1 MNNTFET
8 TLSCYNVDYQ
18 MTQTGSRTTVTSKM
32 ELFATNFDSFHS
44 LTIVKKIS
52 ILDVL
57 GVVDPTLIT
66 DIFVLQSWI
75 LIVLK
80 AIFLLYRNWA
90 ISFNGKEVAGCYKI
104 GIY

>member
-1 MNNTFET
+1 MNNTFEI

-18 MTQTGSRTTVTSKM
+18 MTQIGSRTTVTSKM

-44 LTIVKKIS
+44 LTIFKKIS

-66 DIFVLQSWI
+66 DIFVWQRWI

-80 AIFLLYRNWA
+80 PIFPLYRNWS
-90 ISFNGKEVAGCYKI
+90 ISSNGKEVAGCYEI
-104 GIY
+104 GIF

>member
-1 MNNTFET
+1 
-8 TLSCYNVDYQ
+8 
-18 MTQTGSRTTVTSKM
+18 M

-66 DIFVLQSWI
+66 DIIFVSQSWI

-80 AIFLLYRNWA
+80 AILLL
-90 ISFNGKEVAGCYKI
+90 
-104 GIY
+104 

>member
-1 MNNTFET
+1 
-8 TLSCYNVDYQ
+8 

-44 LTIVKKIS
+44 LKIVKKIS

-66 DIFVLQSWI
+66 DIFVSQSWI
-75 LIVLK
+75 LIVWSQFSSY
-80 AIFLLYRNWA
+80 I
-90 ISFNGKEVAGCYKI
+90 EI
-104 GIY
+104 GQSVLMAKK